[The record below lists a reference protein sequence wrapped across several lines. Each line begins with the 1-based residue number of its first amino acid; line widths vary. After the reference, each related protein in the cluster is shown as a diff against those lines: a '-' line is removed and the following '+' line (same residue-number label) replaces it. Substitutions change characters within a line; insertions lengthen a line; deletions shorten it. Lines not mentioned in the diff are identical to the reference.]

1 MFLLFLEKVRV
12 TLLKG
17 DETMDKQL
25 YYVNLNPISMD
36 TINPTRVNDGQ
47 LIEYEIE
54 ASETEKKALEDLL
67 HEVQSHDVE
76 LGNLFSFR
84 HFDDQKVDRDKNEY
98 QRGLNDVYE
107 ALYNLG
113 TPETKSMIKEIHLVN
128 NDQ

>member
-1 MFLLFLEKVRV
+1 ME
-12 TLLKG
+12 
-17 DETMDKQL
+17 KQL

-36 TINPTRVNDGQ
+36 TISPTRVDDGQ

-54 ASETEKKALEDLL
+54 ATATEKKALEELL

-76 LGNLFSFR
+76 LGNLITFR
-84 HFDDQKVDRDKNEY
+84 HFDDQKGDRDKNEY

-113 TPETKSMIKEIHLVN
+113 TAETKQKIQEIHLVN